1 MDFEAKIKKLEK
13 IVEQMQ
19 TGELSLDK
27 SFELFEQGIK
37 LSKECNKQLSEVEN
51 KVKILIDVDKNN
63 KPKTEDFKQS

>member
-1 MDFEAKIKKLEK
+1 MDFEAKVKKLEE

-51 KVKILIDVDKNN
+51 KVKILVGVDKNN
-63 KPKTEDFKQS
+63 NPKTEDFQQS

>member
-1 MDFEAKIKKLEK
+1 MDFEAKVKKLEE
-13 IVEQMQ
+13 IVQKMQ

-63 KPKTEDFKQS
+63 NLKTEEYKQS

>member
-1 MDFEAKIKKLEK
+1 MDFEAKVKKLEE
-13 IVEQMQ
+13 IVEKMQ

-51 KVKILIDVDKNN
+51 KVKTLVGVDKNN
-63 KPKTEDFKQS
+63 NPKTEDFKQS

>member
-1 MDFEAKIKKLEK
+1 MDFEAKVKKLEK

-37 LSKECNKQLSEVEN
+37 LSKECNRQLSEVEN